1 MILSARDLKVRG
13 VLCAL
18 RFVRVVDFSMS
29 HGGRSECGMPRL
41 VASAPGL
48 PLSVTLTGVCDGV
61 DLASP
66 SIKRNLNICQGTVDD
81 AVGLFQN
88 ITNAT
93 LIILEVENDSTMS
106 CKETYHFA
114 WPRPCVCT
122 PQTYYYTDLNY
133 EFEVGILSRDW
144 IIPGLNSKL
153 KLIVCC
159 LLFVTFCGYAITI

>member
-18 RFVRVVDFSMS
+18 RCVRVVDFCMADAANAV
-29 HGGRSECGMPRL
+29 GVPT
-41 VASAPGL
+41 APGL

-66 SIKRNLNICQGTVDD
+66 LIKRNLNICQGTIDD

-93 LIILEVENDSTMS
+93 LPYLKMIQQ
-106 CKETYHFA
+106 YHVKKHNFA
-114 WPRPCVCT
+114 
-122 PQTYYYTDLNY
+122 
-133 EFEVGILSRDW
+133 
-144 IIPGLNSKL
+144 
-153 KLIVCC
+153 
-159 LLFVTFCGYAITI
+159 

>member
-18 RFVRVVDFSMS
+18 RLVRVVDFSMS
-29 HGGRSECGMPRL
+29 HCGRGECGMPT
-41 VASAPGL
+41 APGL
-48 PLSVTLTGVCDGV
+48 PLSVTLTGVCYGV

-93 LIILEVENDSTMS
+93 LIILENDSTLS
-106 CKETYHFA
+106 CKKHI
-114 WPRPCVCT
+114 
-122 PQTYYYTDLNY
+122 
-133 EFEVGILSRDW
+133 ILRD
-144 IIPGLNSKL
+144 IPSNG
-153 KLIVCC
+153 
-159 LLFVTFCGYAITI
+159 VTLMRGVTLMV